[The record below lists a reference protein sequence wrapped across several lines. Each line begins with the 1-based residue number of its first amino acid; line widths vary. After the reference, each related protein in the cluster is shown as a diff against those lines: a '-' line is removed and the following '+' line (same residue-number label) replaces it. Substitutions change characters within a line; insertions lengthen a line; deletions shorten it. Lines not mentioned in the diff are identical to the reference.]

1 MTGAGY
7 IFAGVLGS
15 APVTGWIS
23 YILQKRRTGVELDA
37 LKKRGEIEIDAAR
50 QKAKLEQ
57 SGREEEISNRTRQ
70 AALEALKIP
79 LELLKDELAKREAE
93 LSDMRKQDRE
103 DNHRTITALNSITA
117 AMNEMAAD
125 VRAKREEDRHHAEAV
140 RKELEIL
147 DRRLYNIE
155 TRMGISKAE

>member
-1 MTGAGY
+1 MTGTAY
-7 IFAGVLGS
+7 IVLGALSS
-15 APVTGWIS
+15 APVTGILS
-23 YILQKRRTGVELDA
+23 YVLYKRRTGVELDA
-37 LKKRGEIEIDAAR
+37 AKKRSDIDLESTR

-57 SGREEEISNRTRQ
+57 SMHEEEISNRTRQ
-70 AALEALKIP
+70 AALEALKVP
-79 LELLKDELAKREAE
+79 LELLKGELAKREAE
-93 LSDMRKQDRE
+93 IAEMRKQDRE
-103 DNHRTITALNSITA
+103 DRHSNTEVLSSIKT

-155 TRMGISKAE
+155 TRMGIPKPE